1 MIIRYIA
8 RRLMHAVVVLWLVF
22 TLTFFALNVLPSD
35 AAELRA
41 GTGGTVASVEALRER
56 YGLDQPVL
64 VQYFRALGGVV
75 RGDFG
80 LSYTTGEP
88 VLDAIGAALVPTL
101 SMTALA
107 LVISLVV
114 GVALA
119 LAIAT
124 TRSQPVRRFL
134 EGIPPLGVAVPEF
147 WIGLVLV
154 QVVAFNLGWLPATG
168 TSGLQALILPAITLS
183 VPTAGIIA
191 QLLSASLLATLAQP
205 FVKTATTK
213 GASPARVLLVHALKN
228 SIMPTLTML
237 GIMVGHLIAGSVVV
251 ETVFARSG
259 LGRLVKTSVTQQDMP
274 VVLGLVVTVATAFVL
289 INLLVDLVHPL
300 IDARVHVSRARSGA

>member
-1 MIIRYIA
+1 MIGYIA
-8 RRLMHAVVVLWLVF
+8 RRLVHAVVVLWLVF

-35 AAELRA
+35 AAELRV
-41 GTGGTVASVEALRER
+41 GTGGTIASVEALREKF
-56 YGLDQPVL
+56 GLDQPIL
-64 VQYFRALGGVV
+64 VQYFRALSGVV

-80 LSYTTGEP
+80 LSYTTGQP
-88 VLDAIGAALVPTL
+88 VVDAIGIALVPTL

-107 LVISLVV
+107 LAISLVV

-124 TRSQPVRRFL
+124 TRSRWVRRIL

-154 QVVAFNLGWLPATG
+154 QIVAFNLGWLPATG
-168 TSGLQALILPAITLS
+168 TSGLEALILPAITLS

-205 FVKTATTK
+205 YVKTATTK
-213 GASPARVLLVHALKN
+213 GASPTRVLLVHALKN

-259 LGRLVKTSVTQQDMP
+259 IGRLVKTSVTQQDMP
-274 VVLGLVVTVATAFVL
+274 VVLGLVVTVASAFVL
-289 INLLVDLVHPL
+289 INLLVDLAHPL
-300 IDARVHVSRARSGA
+300 IDARVRVTGARSSA

>member
-1 MIIRYIA
+1 MNISYIA
-8 RRLMHAVVVLWLVF
+8 RRLVHGVVVLWLVF
-22 TLTFFALNVLPSD
+22 TLSFFALNVLPSD
-35 AAELRA
+35 AAELRV
-41 GTGGTVASVEALRER
+41 GTGGTVASVEALREK
-56 YGLDQPVL
+56 YGLDQPIL
-64 VQYFRALGGVV
+64 EQYLRALGGVV

-80 LSYTTGEP
+80 LSYQTGES
-88 VLDAIGAALVPTL
+88 VVTAIGTALGPTL

-114 GVALA
+114 GVTLA
-119 LAIAT
+119 LAMAT
-124 TRSQPVRRFL
+124 TRSQSVRRIL
-134 EGIPPLGVAVPEF
+134 EPIPPLGVAVPEF

-154 QVVAFNLGWLPATG
+154 QIVAFNLGWLPATG
-168 TSGLQALILPAITLS
+168 TSGLEALILPAITLA

-191 QLLSASLLATLAQP
+191 QLLSASLLATLALP
-205 FVKTATTK
+205 FVKTAMTK
-213 GASPARVLLVHALKN
+213 GASPARALWVHALKN

-259 LGRLVKTSVTQQDMP
+259 VGRLVKTAVGQQDMP
-274 VVLGLVVTVATAFVL
+274 VVLGLVVAMATAYVL

-300 IDARVHVSRARSGA
+300 IDARVRVSARSSA

>member
-1 MIIRYIA
+1 
-8 RRLMHAVVVLWLVF
+8 
-22 TLTFFALNVLPSD
+22 
-35 AAELRA
+35 
-41 GTGGTVASVEALRER
+41 
-56 YGLDQPVL
+56 

-88 VLDAIGAALVPTL
+88 VVYAIGAAIVPTL

-107 LVISLVV
+107 LLISLVA
-114 GVALA
+114 GIALA

-124 TRSQPVRRFL
+124 TRSQPVRRVL
-134 EGIPPLGVAVPEF
+134 EGIPPLTVAVPEF

-154 QVVAFNLGWLPATG
+154 QIVAFNLGWLPATG

-213 GASPARVLLVHALKN
+213 GAPPARVLLVHALKN

-251 ETVFARSG
+251 ETIFARSG
-259 LGRLVKTSVTQQDMP
+259 IGRLVKTSVTQQDMP
-274 VVLGLVVTVATAFVL
+274 VVLGLVVTMATVFVL

-300 IDARVHVSRARSGA
+300 IDARVRVSRARSSA